1 MGRKE
6 RKSVKDGITG
16 RESEKPSGKQRKG
29 NVWEVEKQV
38 KVEEDEK
45 GKPASYDYF
54 SWQP

>member
-54 SWQP
+54 S